1 MENIVDQIVES
12 DEETSSFVPEPKDDS
27 GKFDP
32 QVYKFLN
39 SFIMKE
45 LKKGDPSGPDDYR
58 KGPFLFSVQT
68 FAIVSRLDSIV
79 KLLSDIKKSGISGG
93 QQKESGD
100 EKKMKKNRKEAMDT
114 LKMFGSIG
122 LLVAGFA
129 AFVFVTGLAGQIT
142 SGQILNAMG
151 VIGLFYL
158 TVVPMVAL
166 AAILSPF
173 APAFIPFAIAVALI
187 SASLILFAYGIKKF
201 TEIADPKMISQF
213 TESIV
218 ILAKGLAVNIGWILL
233 GAISAALLAVFGVGM
248 LVATATIL
256 VATLAI
262 IGFSKLWTKDGSKAF
277 TTMTNL
283 PLRIADKIGYYILGA
298 VAAALFAVFGCE
310 FAYGVI
316 AITIAT
322 AALIAFNFLYE
333 QAGGEENAL
342 KPMNSLLTQ
351 LANQD
356 FMKNLALSLA
366 SAALLYVLGGFMLVA
381 TLCLAGA
388 AAAILLIGVIAANEN
403 FLRGLGG
410 IATLAN
416 FGAGE
421 DMTETVTGG
430 DGNELYKI
438 GGKLPGWKALAT
450 AIGKYGL
457 LAVMGVELLV
467 AAVSIA
473 AASAAMG
480 QINPAN
486 IGKFIG
492 VLGSDEIESSILGL
506 ANKMK
511 TGDLKSAAK
520 QMAFFSAFSAA
531 LMTSSL
537 FLVVAF
543 KALNTI
549 VAMFTKKGSFKE
561 DGKTLEMS
569 QIMMPFFEVAN
580 FAKDDRIQKLK
591 KKDLDAFVE
600 VSKDFSTSST
610 YLWAGFKV
618 LNNIDESTVNR
629 FRSTMD
635 ALLTS
640 FSEINELCKGD
651 AVSTF
656 SENVKNIANAAKAV
670 ADIEEALKMIP
681 ESSNGLSE
689 GVTKFKN
696 YLNNNLKTMVGFAED
711 TAAQWKK
718 LSKDSLDT
726 SSQLKAMSQI
736 LTPLADVATATK
748 TILNTAT
755 TLGSDPEGNFKKF
768 YQVLLGRDGIAGA
781 VADWFVGDYS
791 ILGLIKN
798 VLKVFNLKNGI
809 FVKSLQKAG
818 IEVTSV
824 DEIVNQTKGIMKKF
838 EDVISG
844 VGDLATQVATTGA
857 VCAAANF
864 EDENDP
870 QIKAITNFVNTIM
883 PTLARGL
890 SSMDSIDTPKNLGDI
905 TKFVDSV
912 VHLSNVPPQ
921 AQSAITA
928 YGNAVSNMVSAFN
941 SKGLAGAGESIQKV
955 FDVDVNRL
963 NYLGQMINLL
973 RLQNETKA
981 EFDGFSKSMDQIAE
995 SISNVNKQVEKANVE
1010 GLEKFIGNLQKIQET
1025 GPITVTLEI
1034 ADTQSQ
1040 IQSIAENTSK
1050 INQTLSE
1057 MKQFFADNW
1066 PKYQR
1071 QDTKGTEVPLSQPY

>member
-1 MENIVDQIVES
+1 MESIKDQITES

-27 GKFDP
+27 GKFDS

-39 SFIMKE
+39 AFIMKE

-79 KLLSDIKKSGISGG
+79 KLLSDIKKSGSSGG

-129 AFVFVTGLAGQIT
+129 AFVFVTGLAGKIT
-142 SGQILNAMG
+142 SGQLSNAMG

-158 TVVPMVAL
+158 TVVPMVAI

-233 GAISAALLAVFGVGM
+233 GAVSAVLLAVFGAGM
-248 LVATATIL
+248 LVATVTIL

-262 IGFSKLWTKDGSKAF
+262 IGFSKLWTKDGSQAF

-283 PLRIADKIGYYILGA
+283 PLRIADNVGYYILGA
-298 VAAALFAVFGCE
+298 VAAVLFAVFGYE

-322 AALIAFNFLYE
+322 AALIAFNFLYA
-333 QAGGEENAL
+333 QAGGEEAL
-342 KPMNSLLTQ
+342 TPMNGLLTQ
-351 LANQD
+351 LSD
-356 FMKNLALSLA
+356 PEFMKSLALSLA
-366 SAALLYVLGGFMLVA
+366 SAALLYVFGGFMLVA

-388 AAAILLIGVIAANEN
+388 AAAILLIGVIATNDN
-403 FLRGLGG
+403 FREGLGG
-410 IATLAN
+410 IAVLAH
-416 FGAGE
+416 FGAGDE
-421 DMTETVTGG
+421 SLESLVGM
-430 DGNELYKI
+430 
-438 GGKLPGWKALAT
+438 GK
-450 AIGKYGL
+450 AIAKYGL

-473 AASAAMG
+473 LASAAMG
-480 QINPAN
+480 AISKENIN
-486 IGKFIG
+486 KFIG
-492 VLGSDEIESSILGL
+492 VLGSDKIENSLLGL

-511 TGDLKSAAK
+511 SGDLKSAAK
-520 QMAFFSAFSAA
+520 QMGYFSAFSAA

-543 KALNTI
+543 KALNSI
-549 VAMFTKKGSFKE
+549 ASMFSKKGSLKE

-569 QIMMPFFEVAN
+569 QIMMPFFEVAS
-580 FAKDDRIQKLK
+580 FAKDNKIKNLK

-600 VSKDFSTSST
+600 VSKDFSTSAA

-618 LNNIDESTVNR
+618 LDNIDESTVNR
-629 FRSTMD
+629 FKNTMN

-640 FSEINELCKGD
+640 FAEINKLCEGD
-651 AVSTF
+651 VVSTF

-670 ADIEEALKMIP
+670 ADIEEALKEIP
-681 ESSNGLSE
+681 KSSNGLTE
-689 GVTKFKN
+689 GVAKFQR
-696 YLNNNLKTMVGFAED
+696 YLNNNLTAMVRLAED

-718 LSKDSLDT
+718 LTVSPLDT
-726 SSQLKAMSQI
+726 ASQLKAMDSI
-736 LTPLADVATATK
+736 LTPLSNVATSTK
-748 TILNTAT
+748 KILDTAT

-768 YQVLLGRDGIAGA
+768 YRVLLGGDGIFDAA
-781 VADWFVGDYS
+781 ADWFLGDYS

-798 VLKVFNLKNGI
+798 IIKLFDLKKGT
-809 FVKSLQKAG
+809 FVKALQKDG
-818 IEVTSV
+818 IEVSSIDDIVEEVGSV
-824 DEIVNQTKGIMKKF
+824 INNFGK
-838 EDVISG
+838 VITN
-844 VGDLATQVATTGA
+844 VGTLATTVSTTA
-857 VCAAANF
+857 ETCADAKF
-864 EDENDP
+864 GDENDP

-883 PTLARGL
+883 PTLATGL
-890 SSMDSIDTPKNLGDI
+890 ASMDDIDTPKNLGDI

-955 FDVDVNRL
+955 FDVDINRL

-981 EFDGFSKSMDQIAE
+981 EFEGFSKSMDQIAE

-1040 IQSIAENTSK
+1040 IQSIAQNTDK
-1050 INQTLSE
+1050 IRETLDG
-1057 MKQFFADNW
+1057 MKQFFEANW
-1066 PKYQR
+1066 PKYHGQNTTND
-1071 QDTKGTEVPLSQPY
+1071 QANMAVSAVKSEG